1 MYENFDKQVGVENT
15 GAVEAAP
22 DHNTDA
28 GSYYFDWM
36 RDGSLTMLTYMQLN
50 DSDLKKIS

>member
-22 DHNTDA
+22 DHNV
-28 GSYYFDWM
+28 
-36 RDGSLTMLTYMQLN
+36 
-50 DSDLKKIS
+50 KINFII